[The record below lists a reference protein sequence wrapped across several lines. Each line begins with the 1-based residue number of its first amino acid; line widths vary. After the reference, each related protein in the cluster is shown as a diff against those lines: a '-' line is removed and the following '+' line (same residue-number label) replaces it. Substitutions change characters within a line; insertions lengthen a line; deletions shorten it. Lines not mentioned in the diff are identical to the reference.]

1 MPKTMHMRVLEA
13 AQRFFDR
20 KGFKIIDLG
29 ISENIDLVAIDNGT
43 LRFIQVRG
51 YEEKELPIRKIDDEE
66 RQKIENQVIAFLD
79 KADEDYL
86 GEIFFDFFDLV
97 VLHNGKAFV
106 RYHINALKLDL
117 R

>member
-29 ISENIDLVAIDNGT
+29 VSENIDLVAMDNET

-51 YEEKELPIRKIDDEE
+51 YEEKELPIREIDDKQ

-79 KADEDYL
+79 KIDKDYL
-86 GEIFFDFFDLV
+86 GEIFFDYFDLI
-97 VLHNGKAFV
+97 VLHNEKAFV
-106 RYHINALKLDL
+106 RYHMNALKLNS